1 MPSTPLPKPDS
12 DEVQRFA
19 YGEPNLL
26 NAYQVCLDFEEQL
39 ALTEKVRLVRILGY
53 LLLYAPNLSV
63 CNEIAQSIHSCKDQ
77 SAFTDLG
84 AFFEINIIKPFK
96 KHRGPTPT
104 PSEHPSR
111 PSFETTKKDIEA
123 EITEAPRNHKE
134 AKIQALIRDNWRCVV
149 TGTLHKDAPADIFK
163 AAEPPIITA
172 YTECAHIIPEAIF
185 FNIKS
190 KEEKSPKR
198 DYSVSILAVLK
209 RFGYD
214 TSTFSG
220 EKVHSLTNVITMQ
233 KDIHDVF
240 DRLELYFEATAT
252 QNHYQVKS
260 FSAYPI
266 NAYQRDSVTFST
278 KYPES
283 LPIPSPELLALHAT
297 CCKVA
302 HLSGSAEYIDSVY
315 DDLEEIGVLASDGTS
330 DGLLRFQLLALDNSM
345 MTIEA

>member
-84 AFFEINIIKPFK
+84 AFFEINIIKPCKLFSWWNPHLQDIAQLSFCPVK

-111 PSFETTKKDIEA
+111 PSCETTKKDIEA

-134 AKIQALIRDNWRCVV
+134 AKRQ
-149 TGTLHKDAPADIFK
+149 
-163 AAEPPIITA
+163 
-172 YTECAHIIPEAIF
+172 
-185 FNIKS
+185 
-190 KEEKSPKR
+190 
-198 DYSVSILAVLK
+198 VSN
-209 RFGYD
+209 
-214 TSTFSG
+214 
-220 EKVHSLTNVITMQ
+220 HS
-233 KDIHDVF
+233 
-240 DRLELYFEATAT
+240 
-252 QNHYQVKS
+252 
-260 FSAYPI
+260 
-266 NAYQRDSVTFST
+266 
-278 KYPES
+278 
-283 LPIPSPELLALHAT
+283 
-297 CCKVA
+297 
-302 HLSGSAEYIDSVY
+302 
-315 DDLEEIGVLASDGTS
+315 
-330 DGLLRFQLLALDNSM
+330 
-345 MTIEA
+345 